1 MHILVIFWNLE
12 HKRWYQNQ
20 KSDIWHPSA
29 SLCVDQM
36 TYKDIKLKFPN
47 VLCIR
52 IGKKTTENI
61 LKFSRKQSV
70 KIENICYFE
79 ISYTGFPLSKV
90 KRKGISK
97 KICYTQPH
105 FYTIMMYVTL
115 EFCSNSFSFNAV
127 CLSIDL
133 FTFFPEGNQPS
144 NMSDENEE
152 KYL

>member
-79 ISYTGFPLSKV
+79 ISYTGFPLSKD

-97 KICYTQPH
+97 KNLLYPAPFLYHYDVCDLRILQQFIFFQCSMFEHRFVYL
-105 FYTIMMYVTL
+105 FSRGKSTI
-115 EFCSNSFSFNAV
+115 
-127 CLSIDL
+127 
-133 FTFFPEGNQPS
+133 
-144 NMSDENEE
+144 
-152 KYL
+152 

>member
-1 MHILVIFWNLE
+1 MYKNWKENDRKHFEIQQKT
-12 HKRWYQNQ
+12 KR
-20 KSDIWHPSA
+20 
-29 SLCVDQM
+29 
-36 TYKDIKLKFPN
+36 
-47 VLCIR
+47 
-52 IGKKTTENI
+52 
-61 LKFSRKQSV
+61 

>member
-1 MHILVIFWNLE
+1 M
-12 HKRWYQNQ
+12 
-20 KSDIWHPSA
+20 
-29 SLCVDQM
+29 
-36 TYKDIKLKFPN
+36 
-47 VLCIR
+47 
-52 IGKKTTENI
+52 
-61 LKFSRKQSV
+61 

-79 ISYTGFPLSKV
+79 ISYTVFPLSKY

-97 KICYTQPH
+97 KIVIHPAPFLYH
-105 FYTIMMYVTL
+105 FDVRDLRIL
-115 EFCSNSFSFNAV
+115 QEFIFFFNAV